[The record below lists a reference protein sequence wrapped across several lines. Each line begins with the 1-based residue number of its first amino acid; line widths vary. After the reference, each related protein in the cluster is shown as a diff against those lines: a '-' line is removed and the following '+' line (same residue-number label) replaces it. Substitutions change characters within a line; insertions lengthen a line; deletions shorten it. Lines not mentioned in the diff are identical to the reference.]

1 MGQQTMKVAEDVAA
15 SEFSRMC
22 AAFRVD
28 EDTSNL
34 NEDEL
39 ASYTELRG
47 DIIRDICRGALVIDT
62 EGRPVFTPQGGKA
75 ITFSPPTGATIIA
88 LETHGKDKQ
97 ISNTVAAMADMTGTN
112 KGDFSRMPARDFQAC
127 SRLAKLFLADQ

>member
-1 MGQQTMKVAEDVAA
+1 MGQTFKVAEDVAA
-15 SEFSRMC
+15 VEFKRMC
-22 AAFRVD
+22 EAFRVD
-28 EDTSNL
+28 DNTSNL
-34 NEDEL
+34 DEAEL
-39 ASYTELRG
+39 ANWNELRG

-97 ISNTVAAMADMTGTN
+97 ISNTVAAMCDMTETN
-112 KGDFSRMPARDFQAC
+112 RGDFARMPARDFQAC